1 MRFQSTLLAAL
12 AALAA
17 LPLAGCIV
25 DNGCGYESRGVAAR
39 AQISA
44 PTNPRVEYADLSVS
58 ETRGDV
64 PWAGLDAP
72 FPTPVRAIEWSVIG
86 VDLNAH
92 IQGARLVDAWPG
104 GGTLL
109 ELPEQPIV
117 GGTAA
122 LAGELL
128 DTPGPGAYD
137 RLVDLLVAGR
147 VAIEL
152 DTDLPGRERIRQT
165 FQVTGGGRVWSE
177 PSCS

>member
-1 MRFQSTLLAAL
+1 MRILSTLLVPL
-12 AALAA
+12 VA
-17 LPLAGCIV
+17 LPFAGCLL

-44 PTNPRVEYADLSVS
+44 PTDPQVEYADLSVS
-58 ETRGDV
+58 QARGDM
-64 PWAGLDAP
+64 PWVEIDAP
-72 FPTPVRAIEWSVIG
+72 FPTPVRSIAWSVIG
-86 VDLNAH
+86 AELHAH
-92 IQGARLVDAWPG
+92 ILSARLVDARPDG
-104 GGTLL
+104 STLL

-117 GGTAA
+117 AGTAA

-128 DTPGPGAYD
+128 DIPGDRVYD
-137 RLVDLLVAGR
+137 RLFDLLVAGR

-152 DTDLPGRERIRQT
+152 DTDLAGRERIRQA

>member
-1 MRFQSTLLAAL
+1 MRFRSTLLV
-12 AALAA
+12 ALAA
-17 LPLAGCIV
+17 LPGAGCGGV
-25 DNGCGYESRGVAAR
+25 LDNGCGYESRAVDAR

-44 PTNPRVEYADLSVS
+44 PANPRVEYAELSLS
-58 ETRGDV
+58 QARGDV
-64 PWAGLDAP
+64 SLARGDEP
-72 FPTPVRAIEWSVIG
+72 FAMPVRAIGWLVIG
-86 VDLNAH
+86 VDLQAH
-92 IQGARLVDAWPG
+92 ILGARLVDARAG

-122 LAGELL
+122 LAGSLS
-128 DTPGPGAYD
+128 DTPEPEAFN
-137 RLVDLLVAGR
+137 RLYDLLVTGR

-165 FQVTGGGRVWSE
+165 FQVTSGGRAWSE

>member
-1 MRFQSTLLAAL
+1 MRFQPTLCVAL
-12 AALAA
+12 VALIV
-17 LPLAGCIV
+17 LPAAGCIP
-25 DNGCGYESRGVAAR
+25 DGGCGYESRGVNAR

-44 PTNPRVEYADLSVS
+44 PANTQVEYADLSVS
-58 ETRGDV
+58 QTRGDV

-72 FPTPVRAIEWSVIG
+72 FPTPVRSIEWSVIG
-86 VDLNAH
+86 VGLHSH
-92 IQGARLVDAWPG
+92 ILDARLVDARPG

-109 ELPEQPIV
+109 ELPEQPIL

-128 DTPGPGAYD
+128 DTPGPAAYD
-137 RLVDLLVAGR
+137 RLIDLLVEGR

-152 DTDLPGRERIRQT
+152 DTDLPGRERIHQA